1 MGVERVPYIGLQRQH
16 AAIKEDLLAAVERV
30 LDHSHFI
37 LGPEVEE
44 FERRFAELVGCEHA
58 IGVNS
63 GTDALV
69 LSLRALGVESGDEV
83 ITPPNSFIA
92 SASAVILAGG
102 TPVFA
107 DVGADYNLDPA
118 AVEAVVGERTR
129 VIMPVH
135 LTGRPAR
142 MEEIMGIAAAHDLCV
157 VEDCAQ
163 AICASLGGRQVGSFG
178 NLGCFSL
185 HPLKTLHACGD
196 GGVVTTDDSGLADT
210 LRELRNIG
218 QADRG
223 RTVVWS
229 GNSRL
234 DALQAAMLMVKLD
247 HLKSWTQ
254 GRIDNAEFY
263 REQLADNPHIT
274 LPTPESEGMCAVYH
288 TFVIRTPHRD
298 ELMDHLEGWGVECKI
313 HYPIPIHEQV
323 CASNLARDGGYP
335 ETEAQANEILSLPV
349 HPELTDDELARV
361 VEALDA
367 FAG

>member
-1 MGVERVPYIGLQRQH
+1 MGVEQVPFIGLQRQH
-16 AAIKEDLLAAVERV
+16 AAIKTDLLAAVERV

-44 FERRFAELVGCEHA
+44 FERRFAELIGCKHA

-69 LSLRALGVESGDEV
+69 LSLRALGIEPGDEV

-142 MEEIMGIAAAHDLCV
+142 MQDIMGIAAAHNLHV

-163 AICASLGGRQVGSFG
+163 AICASLAGKRVGSFG
-178 NLGCFSL
+178 NIGCFSL
-185 HPLKTLHACGD
+185 HPLKTLNACGD
-196 GGVVTTDDSGLADT
+196 GGVVTTDDSGLADS

-218 QADRG
+218 QAERG
-223 RTVVWS
+223 RAVNWS

-234 DALQAAMLMVKLD
+234 DALQAAMLMVKLN
-247 HLKSWTQ
+247 HLENWTQ

-263 REQLADNPHIT
+263 RERLADNPHIT
-274 LPTPESEGMCAVYH
+274 LPAPESEGMRAVYH
-288 TFVIRTPHRD
+288 TFVIRAPRRD
-298 ELMDHLEGWGVECKI
+298 ELMAHLEEWGVECKI
-313 HYPIPIHEQV
+313 HYPIPIHEQE
-323 CASNLARDGGYP
+323 CATDLALGGGYP
-335 ETEAQANEILSLPV
+335 ETEAQAAEILSLPV
-349 HPELTDDELARV
+349 HPELTDAELARV
-361 VEALDA
+361 VEALGA
-367 FAG
+367 FDS